1 MYIETLH
8 QFDAT
13 PDSTEE
19 RPSEYLITIQFDS
32 DYGEF
37 IIHDAEC
44 EDCPEATSDFMERYN
59 SDFHYRGMI
68 QEKMEEA
75 WNDS

>member
-1 MYIETLH
+1 MFIETTH

-19 RPSEYLITIQFDS
+19 RPSEYLITIQFDRTH
-32 DYGEF
+32 GEYVVR
-37 IIHDAEC
+37 DAEC
-44 EDCPEATSDFMERYN
+44 EDCPDAVIDFMKRYS

-68 QEKMEEA
+68 QEEMEEA